1 MLCPKC
7 AHDKTAVLK
16 TIKGLKNIRMRR
28 CEKCG
33 YTWITE
39 EKPLSDKELVDYVGY
54 IDEIEGK
61 K

>member
-1 MLCPKC
+1 MFCPKC
-7 AHDKTAVLK
+7 AHEKTAVLK

-39 EKPLSDKELVDYVGY
+39 EKPLKDKDMAGYVEY
-54 IDEIEGK
+54 IDEIDK
-61 K
+61 KA